1 MKSRSN
7 TIIMTLFVVRSE
19 SLLET
24 RLSLKTLAGGGAS
37 VFWGTITVAWTSL
50 CRGEWWSTC
59 VLWSLWSSYYYGLLM
74 VSFLVDWIF
83 FFLSLLSYNF
93 YNASLLLESAS
104 WADLYN
110 FTILI
115 KRTRRTTLPALKII
129 IIKYTLFLL

>member
-1 MKSRSN
+1 
-7 TIIMTLFVVRSE
+7 MTLFVVRLE
-19 SLLET
+19 SILET

-37 VFWGTITVAWTSL
+37 MFWGTITVAWTSF
-50 CRGEWWSTC
+50 CWVEWWSTC
-59 VLWSLWSSYYYGLLM
+59 VLWSLWSSYYDGLLM
-74 VSFLVDWIF
+74 VPFLVGWIF

-115 KRTRRTTLPALKII
+115 RTRQTTLPALKII
-129 IIKYTLFLL
+129 IIINTLFQLLSFKYQKFGK